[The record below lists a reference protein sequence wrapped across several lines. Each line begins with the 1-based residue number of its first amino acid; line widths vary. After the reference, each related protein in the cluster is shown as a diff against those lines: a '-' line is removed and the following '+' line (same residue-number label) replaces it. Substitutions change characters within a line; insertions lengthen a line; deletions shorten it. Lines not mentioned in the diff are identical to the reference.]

1 MRNMA
6 VVAVASSTAPGVWE
20 TSIPRAV
27 EEGRSIWS
35 YPAPL
40 WQMYLTEEGRALMI
54 SGSNTPIE
62 LAESLCLKGVQVE
75 SAEDGER
82 TCRGRED

>member
-1 MRNMA
+1 
-6 VVAVASSTAPGVWE
+6 
-20 TSIPRAV
+20 
-27 EEGRSIWS
+27 
-35 YPAPL
+35 
-40 WQMYLTEEGRALMI
+40 MI